1 MLRKSTAAFAALAS
15 LCLSPA
21 FADPAEYVFEPTV
34 TEGEREFD
42 FKFGT
47 ASDPGADRLS
57 AASAAF
63 GVGVTRYWFTEVY
76 AKYER
81 EGAVTRFDAVEWENR
96 FQPIEPGQWPVDLGL
111 VIEIEKP
118 RLAAEGWELNFGP
131 LLELDYGRTQVNT
144 NLLLH
149 RNFRAEQPQSMQ
161 LAYQLQMKYRYRESF
176 EFGLQAFGDL
186 GPWNNW
192 APTSEQS
199 HRAGPAI
206 FGKLPLSPGHAL
218 RYNAALLWRTGGT
231 ADNRTLRAQIEYEF

>member
-1 MLRKSTAAFAALAS
+1 MLRKSAAAFAALAS